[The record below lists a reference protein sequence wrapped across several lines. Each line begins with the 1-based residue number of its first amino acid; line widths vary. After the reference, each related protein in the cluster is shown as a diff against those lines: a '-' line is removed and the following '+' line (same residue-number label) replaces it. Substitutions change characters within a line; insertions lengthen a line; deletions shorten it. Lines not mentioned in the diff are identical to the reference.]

1 MALVSRALKREEEEV
16 GEVMTA
22 RTELGYPYLYTPRS
36 SPQQIE
42 IRKTAEWGGTRNAAD
57 ARESVTVLTHD
68 GYHGAIARAHAETR
82 VFGTCRFKSF
92 PHGVWPY

>member
-1 MALVSRALKREEEEV
+1 MP
-16 GEVMTA
+16 
-22 RTELGYPYLYTPRS
+22 LGRPHNRF
-36 SPQQIE
+36 E

-68 GYHGAIARAHAETR
+68 GYHGAIARAHTETR

-92 PHGVWPY
+92 PHGVWAY